1 VVFLVGIA
9 AAMSLGVGYVLQ
21 QRVAAHASRSQLLSY
36 RLLLWLM
43 HRPLWWAGI
52 GCMVLGQLLGALAL
66 RLATVTLVE
75 PLLSTSLLF
84 AFVFAALISES
95 RVRWFEVAGALLLSA
110 ALGIFIEVG
119 NPHSSPAPAPNHAVI
134 VLAVCVV
141 GGVVAALVATGKR
154 SGLLGESVLLS
165 TGAGLL
171 YGLQDV
177 GTRASLQAIKHRGWL
192 AVIGNPWIYVVVGAA
207 VIGILLS
214 QSAFNAA
221 RLDFS
226 LPPITAAEPIAGIAL
241 GVSLLGDVVSVS
253 VAGLAVEATCLVA
266 MVAGVVLIGRS
277 QTLSDC

>member
-1 VVFLVGIA
+1 MPQI
-9 AAMSLGVGYVLQ
+9 
-21 QRVAAHASRSQLLSY
+21 RTLLS
-36 RLLLWLM
+36 
-43 HRPLWWAGI
+43 GI
-52 GCMVLGQLLGALAL
+52 GLL
-66 RLATVTLVE
+66 
-75 PLLSTSLLF
+75 
-84 AFVFAALISES
+84 I
-95 RVRWFEVAGALLLSA
+95 
-110 ALGIFIEVG
+110 
-119 NPHSSPAPAPNHAVI
+119 
-134 VLAVCVV
+134 
-141 GGVVAALVATGKR
+141 ALVIA
-154 SGLLGESVLLS
+154 VAVP
-165 TGAGLL
+165 AGYYAVNSANSAETLAFKAH